1 MEGSEGWW
9 ILIYFQ
15 EQCTLIVPSET
26 EGSSPPF
33 AQGGFALGNV
43 FHYRS
48 WTEPCIK
55 VYQLAKPATQKY
67 SPFAGSGSYARPHR
81 GEDA

>member
-26 EGSSPPF
+26 EGPSPPF
-33 AQGGFALGNV
+33 ARGFALGNV
-43 FHYRS
+43 FHYRA
-48 WTEPCIK
+48 WTEPCMK
-55 VYQLAKPATQKY
+55 VYQLAKLATQKY
-67 SPFAGSGSYARPHR
+67 SPFAGSGSYTGSH
-81 GEDA
+81 GGKDA